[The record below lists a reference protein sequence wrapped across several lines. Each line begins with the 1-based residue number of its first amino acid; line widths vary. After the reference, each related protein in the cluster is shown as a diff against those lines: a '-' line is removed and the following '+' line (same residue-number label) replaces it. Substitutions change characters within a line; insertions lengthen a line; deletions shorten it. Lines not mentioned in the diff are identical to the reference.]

1 MLRVWSDVVTA
12 ADQRRVA
19 LLALLDMSD
28 AFDCVDHDLLL
39 QRLQVTFGVTG
50 TSLALVVAGP
60 RTSAATSG
68 DQGQYS
74 AIFCDQRRAVST

>member
-1 MLRVWSDVVTA
+1 MWHTSSQSWLSGSSLSDYTSISTPVTFYCPFSQLIACTIEMAMLRVWSDVVTA

-39 QRLQVTFGVTG
+39 
-50 TSLALVVAGP
+50 
-60 RTSAATSG
+60 
-68 DQGQYS
+68 
-74 AIFCDQRRAVST
+74 

>member
-1 MLRVWSDVVTA
+1 VTFYCPFSQLIACTIEMAMLRVWSDVVTA

-39 QRLQVTFGVTG
+39 
-50 TSLALVVAGP
+50 
-60 RTSAATSG
+60 
-68 DQGQYS
+68 
-74 AIFCDQRRAVST
+74 